1 MHVLH
6 ESIASILLFF
16 RTMYIN
22 MINLG
27 DVFPP
32 GYQLAR
38 KVVHE
43 F

>member
-1 MHVLH
+1 MKVLH
-6 ESIASILLFF
+6 QSFCSLV
-16 RTMYIN
+16 TMYIN
-22 MINLG
+22 MVNLG